1 MPKRVANCRG
11 RTTARFGRVYIGW
24 KKYKMLS
31 TLEKQQKR
39 DDAGKL
45 DEIAK
50 QKLAHYAAKVK
61 KLIPKQFLRRYQIR

>member
-1 MPKRVANCRG
+1 MSKRVANCRG
-11 RTTARFGRVYIGW
+11 NSTARFGRLRIGW
-24 KKYKMLS
+24 KKHKMLS

-39 DDAGKL
+39 DDAGDL
-45 DEIAK
+45 EEVAK

>member
-1 MPKRVANCRG
+1 MSKRVANCRG
-11 RTTARFGRVYIGW
+11 RGTARFGRVYIGW
-24 KKYKMLS
+24 KKHKMLS

-39 DDAGKL
+39 DDAGDL
-45 DEIAK
+45 EEVAK